1 MEPLIV
7 EGKLDSLGAI
17 AQYVMKSA
25 TEAGL
30 DKKAAYRLRLAV
42 DEIATNIII
51 HGYEEAGL
59 EGDVS
64 IGAKIDEH
72 SLTISLEDSAI
83 PYDPKIRDK
92 PEDLDRHIEHRQ
104 VGGLGVYLA
113 LDGVDQFL
121 YEYVGDRNRN
131 IFVVNRPNLAEDQK

>member
-42 DEIATNIII
+42 DEIASNIII

-64 IGAKIDEH
+64 IGVKIDDH
-72 SLTISLEDSAI
+72 CLTISLEDSAI
-83 PYDPKIRDK
+83 PYDPNIRK
-92 PEDLDRHIEHRQ
+92 TPEDLGAPIEHRQ
-104 VGGLGVYLA
+104 VGGLGVFLA

-131 IFVVNRPNLAEDQK
+131 IFVVNRPNFAEDE